1 MRKILGLITLMVG
14 LALLYY
20 LLNPIS
26 LGETTIPPL
35 GKLLN
40 PYSGAWQNA
49 EDSTDYGDFSL
60 ESKYIQN
67 EVKIIFDDRMVPHI
81 FAENLEDAM
90 FAQGYV
96 EAYHRLFQ
104 MDLSTRAA
112 DGRLSEIF
120 GKKLLPYDQK
130 QRRLGLNFGADN
142 AMKGW
147 SKFPEKLGVIN
158 QYTAGVNHFISN
170 LSPADFPIE
179 YKLLDY
185 KPESWSNRHSA
196 LLLKAMSQT
205 LVGYEEDIEMSNAYR
220 FLGEEDF
227 KIVYPDRN
235 PKDTPVIRGPY
246 KQTASYLRDNPSD
259 DVIGMNIPSISRPR
273 SPDGVGSNNWAINGR
288 KSETGFPVLAND
300 PHLALS
306 LPSVWYEIA
315 ITTPDFSAQGV
326 TLLGMPGIMIGFNQN
341 IAWGETNVGHDMMDY
356 HLIKWTDDSRMSY
369 YLDNKKVIV
378 DLKIEKYQ
386 VKGIGELK
394 DTVRYTHWGPVVEDD
409 NSLALRWIAHDVP
422 TSPEFM
428 AFVDGMQCDNYD
440 DYLTATGQFYAP
452 AQNFIYADNSNE
464 IGLRINGKI
473 PIKRN
478 RQGVMISS
486 GSSINDGWKGF
497 IPRELNPQER
507 NPEKGFVSSCNQYS
521 AEASFPYYYNGNF
534 EPYRGRMAN
543 RMLSSKDSF
552 FTIGDFMSLQNS
564 TYSILAEEALS
575 VLLTNLDSNNR
586 RHRLAK
592 KLSRWN
598 FHYDA
603 NSESP
608 VVFDKWFDA
617 FQKLLWDEIYVQKA
631 KVDLPDPDA
640 WVTINLI
647 ESQTKNKFFDVD
659 STEDIETLKDLVNMS
674 FNSIKAKKYNKLGDD
689 KGAEILHLTRLPA
702 FSETN
707 LFVGGTK
714 HSLNAMQK
722 TFGPSWRMIVA
733 LGDQPIAYAI
743 YPGGQSGNPAS
754 PYYKN
759 KIKTWAA
766 GEYDKITI
774 ASNPN
779 SISNPLFSIKLTN
792 EK

>member
-1 MRKILGLITLMVG
+1 MRKILGLVILMVG

-26 LGETTIPPL
+26 VGKTNIPPL

-40 PYSGAWQNA
+40 PYTGAWQNA
-49 EDSTDYGDFSL
+49 EDSADYSDINLDSRF
-60 ESKYIQN
+60 IQN

-112 DGRLSEIF
+112 DGRLSEIL
-120 GKKLLPYDQK
+120 GVKLLTYDKK
-130 QRRLGLNFGADN
+130 QRKLGLNYGADN
-142 AMKGW
+142 AVKGW
-147 SKFPEKLGVIN
+147 NEFPEKLGVIN
-158 QYTAGVNHFISN
+158 QYTAGVNHFIKS
-170 LSPADFPIE
+170 LSPSDYPIE

-185 KPESWSNRHSA
+185 KPEPWSNRHSA

-227 KIVYPDRN
+227 NFVYPDRN
-235 PKDTPVIRGPY
+235 PKDTPVTRGPY
-246 KQTASYLRDNPSD
+246 NGTLSYYRDNPIK
-259 DVIGMNIPSISRPR
+259 DVVGVNIPSISRPR
-273 SPDGVGSNNWAINGR
+273 SPDGVGSNNWAVNGR
-288 KSETGFPVLAND
+288 KSETGFPMLAND

-326 TLLGMPGIMIGFNQN
+326 TLLGMPGIMIGFNEN

-356 HLIKWTDDSRMSY
+356 HLIKWTNDSRTNY
-369 YLDNKKVIV
+369 YLDDKKVPV
-378 DLKIEKYQ
+378 DLKIESYNI
-386 VKGIGELK
+386 KGVGEIT
-394 DTVRYTHWGPVVEDD
+394 DTVRYTHWGPVVEDE

-440 DYLTATGQFYAP
+440 DYLAATGQFYAP
-452 AQNFIYADNSNE
+452 AQNFIYADNSDE
-464 IGLRINGKI
+464 IGLRINGQI
-473 PIKRN
+473 PIKRD
-478 RQGVMISS
+478 RQGVMISA
-486 GSSINDGWKGF
+486 GSSKNDGWKGF

-521 AEASFPYYYNGNF
+521 AEESFPYYYNGNF

-543 RMLSSKDSF
+543 RILSAKDTT
-552 FTIGDFMSLQNS
+552 FTIEDFKALQNS
-564 TYSILAEEALS
+564 TYSILAEEALT
-575 VLLTNLDSNNR
+575 LLIANLDSNNLN
-586 RHRLAK
+586 HSLAK
-592 KLSRWN
+592 KLLKWDYR
-598 FHYDA
+598 YKA
-603 NSESP
+603 NSQSP
-608 VVFDKWFDA
+608 VIFDAWFDA
-617 FQKLLWDEIYVQKA
+617 FQKLLWDEIYTQKA
-631 KVDLPDPDA
+631 KVDLPNPDA

-647 ESQTKNKFFDVD
+647 ESERNNKFYDVD
-659 STEDIETLKDLVNMS
+659 STTQVETLRDLVNVS
-674 FNSIKAKKYNKLGDD
+674 FNSIKTKKFQKLGDD
-689 KGAEILHLTRLPA
+689 KDAEILHLTRLPA

-707 LFVGGTK
+707 LFLGGTK

-722 TFGPSWRMIVA
+722 SFGPSWRMIVA
-733 LGDQPIAYAI
+733 LGDQPVAYAV

-754 PYYKN
+754 HYYKN
-759 KIKTWAA
+759 RIKTWAA

-774 ASNPN
+774 ASKPN
-779 SISNPLFSIKLTN
+779 SVSNPIFSINLTN
-792 EK
+792 EE